1 MMWMWQDLEG
11 QHAEKKKAYE
21 IAMVGSSSRTAALE
35 QEVAALRAE
44 IEGNESRLH
53 WLGEAMT
60 LLEQQSQRIARPS
73 DFADTV
79 RRSGMLY

>member
-21 IAMVGSSSRTAALE
+21 IAMVGSSNRTAALE